1 MVKILNFQ
9 KLTNLKWLNMFDVS
23 YMDKKGRNRT
33 WQIATRAGTP
43 KCATGCYSAPD
54 AVVIVPFHRTEKKL
68 VVTKEFRVPLADD
81 EYGFPAGL
89 VDKGETVEAAARRE
103 LAEETGLDLT
113 RVLKT
118 GPPIYS
124 SAGMTDESVALVY
137 AECDGEP
144 STEKTEAS
152 ENIEVLFVSP
162 SDALRLCTDNALKFD
177 AKAWI
182 VLSQYA
188 ETGHMPLF

>member
-1 MVKILNFQ
+1 MKIFDFQ
-9 KLTNLKWLNMFDVS
+9 KLTDLKWLNMFDVS
-23 YMDKKGRNRT
+23 YIDKKGKNKT
-33 WQIATRAGTP
+33 WQIVTRSDKP
-43 KCATGCYSAPD
+43 KCATGCYSVPD
-54 AVVIVPFHRTEKKL
+54 AVVIVPFHRAEKKL
-68 VVTKEFRVPLADD
+68 VVTKEFRVPLADF

-89 VDKGETVEAAARRE
+89 VEKGEAIEAAARRE
-103 LAEETGLDLT
+103 LAEETGLVLT

-137 AECDGEP
+137 IECDGKP

-152 ENIEVLFVSP
+152 EYIEVLLVSP
-162 SDALRLCTDNALKFD
+162 SEALRLCNNSSLKFD

-182 VLSQYA
+182 VLAQYA
-188 ETGHMPLF
+188 KTERIP